1 MSFWHTLGLA
11 HVSVCQILGQ
21 AFDTF
26 KCVTLTHLFLL
37 CGYIVTVQTPWTTDQ
52 GARRRTT
59 ATILCCCVV
68 PAHEQQNCHW
78 YYHWSSVSHEWRRAE
93 RDIKLLATPTKLVC
107 AFEIR
112 FPRSSKDIHKQHS
125 KWSSKQ
131 DSCSCLAEQKKWS
144 SEFYREN
151 LPKIFVHLKF
161 QRAKLLKTERRRSQ
175 WIVDMTLN
183 NAWLF
188 EWIKN
193 TIESLRFKYHRHN

>member
-1 MSFWHTLGLA
+1 MLLNLGSTEHCPWVCTMSSNPW
-11 HVSVCQILGQ
+11 
-21 AFDTF
+21 F
-26 KCVTLTHLFLL
+26 KNTSL
-37 CGYIVTVQTPWTTDQ
+37 CIDHGYIVAVQTPWTTDQ
-52 GARRRTT
+52 GARRRRTT

-112 FPRSSKDIHKQHS
+112 FPGSSKDILKQHS

-131 DSCSCLAEQKKWS
+131 DSCSCLAEQKNDQVNFIEKTC
-144 SEFYREN
+144 
-151 LPKIFVHLKF
+151 LKF
-161 QRAKLLKTERRRSQ
+161 LYTWNFKELNYSKQRGGGANE
-175 WIVDMTLN
+175 LN